1 MGISLLNLPV
11 LLECGVGA
19 VKDPC
24 KQITFVGKN
33 IISFV
38 FSPKR
43 CKIKKIDKKKGC
55 IGTCVEC
62 GRRAIGTDVGRVKL
76 GGN

>member
-24 KQITFVGKN
+24 KQMTFVGKN

-38 FSPKR
+38 FFPK
-43 CKIKKIDKKKGC
+43 KLQNKKNRKKK
-55 IGTCVEC
+55 V
-62 GRRAIGTDVGRVKL
+62 ALVHLWYVADVSSVQMMEGL
-76 GGN
+76 S

>member
-38 FSPKR
+38 FSPKS
-43 CKIKKIDKKKGC
+43 CKIKKIDKKK
-55 IGTCVEC
+55 V
-62 GRRAIGTDVGRVKL
+62 ALVHLWYVADVSSVLMMEGL
-76 GGN
+76 S